1 MSVQMKTA
9 IDADFFRNITTYEH
23 GINLFLRVMEGLNMK
38 PVMHEFVAET
48 ELKGNEYLRQ
58 LSDTKKIEVIHYK
71 DYIEDTDQN
80 NYAKYFIT
88 AFERINKYDFPN
100 NQDIYKYAEPDES
113 LGEIRSLYM
122 ARKMG
127 FQYFMSDDADAR
139 LIAKN
144 FFSTKSRVDVRSLFE
159 VLMICKEKNIGLQ
172 WKDINPTVC
181 NAMQK
186 RQDKVNRLKELYNG

>member
-1 MSVQMKTA
+1 
-9 IDADFFRNITTYEH
+9 
-23 GINLFLRVMEGLNMK
+23 
-38 PVMHEFVAET
+38 
-48 ELKGNEYLRQ
+48 
-58 LSDTKKIEVIHYK
+58 
-71 DYIEDTDQN
+71 
-80 NYAKYFIT
+80 
-88 AFERINKYDFPN
+88 
-100 NQDIYKYAEPDES
+100 
-113 LGEIRSLYM
+113 M

-186 RQDKVNRLKELYNG
+186 RQDKVNKLKGLYNG